1 MPQAPTP
8 PRLKLAV
15 FALTPAVIL
24 AAVLA
29 AVFSW
34 WRGGPGGKALNQLAW
49 EGSFT
54 ERDVAVPPS
63 GPRDGYW
70 GARLGSKIPDPKLYW
85 REPPVR
91 QPELLDIDEHGMQ
104 HFRTGMATKR
114 RVLIIGGSVAMG
126 AYASSI
132 ATTYFHVLGAELERL
147 GTPADITIVASGAW
161 KALQE
166 GVAVEQ
172 YGDSLAP
179 DLVVLLNGL
188 NDLTVGSTARRLFGQ
203 ETPTR
208 DGSPWTTEYHEY
220 DYDAR
225 VQVYLE
231 IMRRVGSFVRRHER
245 AALVVLQPSLAERSQ
260 PASIERRLL
269 DASTVPLGPSDALR
283 RSYQEM
289 RDGLTELARQGW
301 FHFLDCSRLFDGE
314 RATTF
319 ADLWHFSDFGHR
331 LLADAMAAE
340 IAPILRA
347 LPARERLPAHGR

>member
-1 MPQAPTP
+1 VPPAPTSF
-8 PRLKLAV
+8 RLKLV
-15 FALTPAVIL
+15 VLALTPAV
-24 AAVLA
+24 VLA
-29 AVFSW
+29 AMLVAAFSW
-34 WRGGPGGKALNQLAW
+34 WRGGAKGKALNQLAW
-49 EGSFT
+49 ERSFT
-54 ERDVAVPPS
+54 ERDQAVPPS

-70 GARLGSKIPDPKLYW
+70 GARLGSKVPDPKLYW
-85 REPPVR
+85 REPPVH
-91 QPELLDIDEHGMQ
+91 QPALLDIDDSGMQ
-104 HFRTGMATKR
+104 HRRTGMSPKR

-132 ATTYFHVLGAELERL
+132 ATTYFNVLGAELERL

-179 DLVVLLNGL
+179 DVVVLLNGL

-208 DGSPWTTEYHEY
+208 DGSAWTTEYHEH

-231 IMRRVGSFVRRHER
+231 IMRRVGSFVRRHGR
-245 AALVVLQPSLAERSQ
+245 VALVVLQPSLAER
-260 PASIERRLL
+260 ATRTSIEDRLL
-269 DASTVPLGPSDALR
+269 AASTVPLGPSDALR

-289 RDGLTELARQGW
+289 RDGLAELARQGW
-301 FHFLDCSRLFDGE
+301 LHFLDCSRLFDGE

-331 LLADAMAAE
+331 LLGDAMAAE
-340 IAPILRA
+340 IAPVLRA
-347 LPARERLPAHGR
+347 LAGRESVAAHGQ